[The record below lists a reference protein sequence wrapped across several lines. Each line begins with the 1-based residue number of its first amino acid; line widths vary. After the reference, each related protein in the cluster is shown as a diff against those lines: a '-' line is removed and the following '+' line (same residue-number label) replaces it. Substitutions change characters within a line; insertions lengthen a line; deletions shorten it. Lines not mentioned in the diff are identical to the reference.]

1 MPLELEGMVPL
12 LQVYDMPTS
21 IRFYCGQLGFELVNK
36 SQTGNDFGWALL
48 QLNGVELMLNTRYEN
63 DHRPPAPD
71 PQRVAAHDDVCLY
84 FGCRDVD
91 AAYRYLT
98 AQGFDVKKPVIRPYG
113 MKQLTIVDPDGYPL
127 CFQWPA

>member
-36 SQTGNDFGWALL
+36 SQPGNDFSWALL
-48 QLNGVELMLNTRYEN
+48 RLNGVELMLNTRYEKEA
-63 DHRPPAPD
+63 RPHAPD
-71 PQRVAAHDDVCLY
+71 PQRVAAHDDVGLY

-98 AQGFDVKKPVIRPYG
+98 AQGFDIEEPVIRPYG